1 MTTFL
6 GAITGKSKKIK
17 SIEIYGLK
25 WFQKSYGNTYHRVKV
40 YVNDELIAKSPITY
54 GYGDYYIQNAEELLK
69 KNGYLKRKDPMI
81 PLWKYCK
88 DRGIKY
94 LAYAYDVKTE
104 RELKA
109 F

>member
-69 KNGYLKRKDPMI
+69 KNGYLKRKDPTI
-81 PLWKYCK
+81 PLRKYCK

-94 LAYAYDVKTE
+94 FAYAYDVKTE